1 MTIVIGCLR
10 QYILQSSFDAWNTIT
25 WQSKLYSNFIG
36 SAKTNTIYILCQLVG
51 ILTDDFN
58 RFLSI
63 LLIDARSQ
71 VHRHIVRLQK
81 EMKFLDLTL
90 FSPGFCN
97 LLTILDTYTF
107 HLAQPFRLL
116 FDNRQCLLSKVLD
129 DALSL
134 LWTNTLN
141 QTRTKVA
148 SDTLDRSGK
157 PLGEAG
163 YVQLSSILRILFPI
177 SFD

>member
-1 MTIVIGCLR
+1 MTIFVGCLR
-10 QYILQSSFDAWNTIT
+10 KYILQPGYDTLNTIK
-25 WQSKLYSNFIG
+25 WQSQLHSNIID

-63 LLIDARSQ
+63 LLIYARCQ

-90 FSPGFCN
+90 FSPGFRN

-107 HLAQPFRLL
+107 HLAQPLRLL
-116 FDNRQCLLSKVLD
+116 FNNRQCLLSKVLD

-148 SDTLDRSGK
+148 SDTLDRSG
-157 PLGEAG
+157 
-163 YVQLSSILRILFPI
+163 
-177 SFD
+177 